1 MRYLV
6 ISDIHANLPALEA
19 VLADAGTVDR
29 VWCLGDITGYG
40 PQPNECIERLRQLPL
55 TSLAGNHDW
64 AVLGKIDLEDFNRD
78 AHTACLWTRE
88 HLAPENRDFL
98 ASLPVLL
105 EEDGYTLVH
114 ASPSEPVEEYVL
126 DVLTASYNFDQFD
139 TAVCLLGHSHW
150 PVAFMQP
157 PEANGLCAHIRT
169 IPFQPLKFETGK
181 WIINPGS
188 VGQPRDSNPQAAY
201 AILDTDQ
208 RTWDYRRVA
217 YPVEQTQKLMKAY
230 RFPARL
236 IERLSHGH

>member
-6 ISDIHANLPALEA
+6 ISDIHANLTALNA
-19 VLADAGTVDR
+19 VLADAGDYDH

-40 PQPNECIERLRQLPL
+40 PEPNECIERLRELPL

-64 AVLGKIDLEDFNRD
+64 AVLGKLDLEDFNQD
-78 AHTACLWTRE
+78 AHMVCLWTRD
-88 HLAPENRDFL
+88 HLTPENRDFL
-98 ASLPVLL
+98 AALPVLL

-114 ASPSEPVEEYVL
+114 GSPSEPVEEYVL
-126 DVLTASYNFDQFD
+126 DILTASYNFERFN
-139 TAVCLLGHSHW
+139 TPVCLLGHSHW

-157 PEANGLCAHIRT
+157 TDSSGLCAHIRMQ
-169 IPFQPLKFETGK
+169 PFQPLHFNSGR
-181 WIINPGS
+181 WMVNPGS

-208 RTWDYRRVA
+208 GVWEYRRVT
-217 YPVEQTQKLMKAY
+217 YPVEETQSLMRKY